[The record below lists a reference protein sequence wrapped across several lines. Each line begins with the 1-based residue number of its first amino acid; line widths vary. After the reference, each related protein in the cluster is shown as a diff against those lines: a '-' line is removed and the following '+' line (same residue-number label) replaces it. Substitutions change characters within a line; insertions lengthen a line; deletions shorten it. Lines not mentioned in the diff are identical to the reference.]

1 MNIQKKV
8 NFFFEDIEQFEFN
21 KEKYREWV
29 VRIIKSEGSVPG
41 FLNIVFVSDE
51 YLLDLNKKHLSHD
64 YYTDVISF
72 GYSFEEY
79 DNICGDIFIS
89 IESIK
94 ENAKEYDESFKNEL
108 LRVIAH
114 GVLHLLGYDD
124 KKPELKKVMQEKENI
139 YINSF

>member
-1 MNIQKKV
+1 LNIQKKV

-79 DNICGDIFIS
+79 DNIYGDIFIS